1 MFTARQIIQDAFVAY
16 PKLKNASPEEI
27 AKAVSSTMQVQVRD
41 TYHDG
46 ELNAKVT
53 CNYIKSN
60 LKGYYF
66 CVVCDL
72 CGAKCRKAY
81 VKKICVNNIPVAK
94 VLCGKCARIKYKRKT
109 QEEKRAIKY
118 ALNPQLA
125 EYLLKSGNMKDSMI
139 ALEAFSIRRELE
151 DRGEKIVEK
160 LAGNLPP
167 EIIE

>member
-16 PKLKNASPEEI
+16 PKLKTAPPEEI
-27 AKAVSSTMQVQVRD
+27 AKAVSSTMQIQVKD
-41 TYHDG
+41 TYNGG

-53 CNYIKSN
+53 CNWIKSN

-81 VKKICVNNIPVAK
+81 VKKISVSNVPVAK

-109 QEEKRAIKY
+109 KEEKK
-118 ALNPQLA
+118 ALEYVFNPQLA
-125 EYLLKSGNMKDSMI
+125 ERVLKSNNLKESMVV
-139 ALEAFSIRRELE
+139 LEAFAIRKQIEN
-151 DRGEKIVEK
+151 RGEGIVEK
-160 LAGNLPP
+160 LTGNLPP